1 MHESFVTTTRGLAR
15 HTPVMRLFEKAK
27 RFGVW
32 NPSDIRFDQDAQDWI
47 RLDEGQRDLVLR
59 LTANFVA
66 GEEAVTLDILP
77 LLLTVAREGR
87 VEEELYLTTF
97 LFEEA
102 KHTDFFRRFLE
113 MVTGDPGDLTRYHDA
128 NYRALFYEALPQA
141 MNALLAD
148 PTPANQ
154 VRAST
159 TYNMVVEG
167 ILAETGYHAYLT
179 ALERNGLMPGQCKG
193 IRLLKQDES
202 RHIAYGV
209 YFISRHLA
217 ADPDLWPVFDET
229 MNSLL
234 PHALG
239 VVTDMFAAYETVPFG
254 LVEEDFINYALGQFG
269 RRYER
274 IEKARGASA
283 EELNRI
289 TQTALDEEEG

>member
-1 MHESFVTTTRGLAR
+1 MSATLYLPDTWWSFTMHESFVTTTRGLAR

-32 NPSDIRFDQDAQDWI
+32 NPSDIRFDQDVQDWM
-47 RLDEGQRDLVLR
+47 RLDEGQRNLVLR

-113 MVTGDPGDLTRYHDA
+113 DVTGDPGDLTRYHDA

-141 MNALLAD
+141 MNALLTD

-179 ALERNGLMPGQCKG
+179 ALERNDLLPGQC
-193 IRLLKQDES
+193 
-202 RHIAYGV
+202 
-209 YFISRHLA
+209 
-217 ADPDLWPVFDET
+217 
-229 MNSLL
+229 
-234 PHALG
+234 
-239 VVTDMFAAYETVPFG
+239 
-254 LVEEDFINYALGQFG
+254 
-269 RRYER
+269 
-274 IEKARGASA
+274 IEKARSASF
-283 EELNRI
+283 EDLNRL
-289 TQTALDEEEG
+289 TQAALDEEEG